1 MNGQVVERT
10 RRGVQSGF
18 GDMQIAGRGLEIAM
32 AEQQL
37 DAAQIGAGIE
47 QMGSEGVAQ
56 GLPILLMS

>member
-1 MNGQVVERT
+1 
-10 RRGVQSGF
+10 
-18 GDMQIAGRGLEIAM
+18 M

-37 DAAQIGAGIE
+37 DAAQIGAGIQ

>member
-1 MNGQVVERT
+1 
-10 RRGVQSGF
+10 
-18 GDMQIAGRGLEIAM
+18 MQITGRGLEIAM

-56 GLPILLMS
+56 HMRAQRLGDA

>member
-1 MNGQVVERT
+1 
-10 RRGVQSGF
+10 
-18 GDMQIAGRGLEIAM
+18 MQIAGRGLEIAM